1 MDIMIIG
8 QIKLHDRRQSR
19 SPGQGVRMEKPVGR
33 VPELLAIAS
42 SGTSFYLQKGVW
54 PPPPLPASHFI
65 GVGHVAAVELVDP

>member
-1 MDIMIIG
+1 
-8 QIKLHDRRQSR
+8 
-19 SPGQGVRMEKPVGR
+19 MEKPVGR

-54 PPPPLPASHFI
+54 PHPPPFTASHFI